1 MGNGLGNVR
10 APQTV
15 RRPVGRLA
23 STHKLKR
30 VELKQVRPN
39 VFTMK
44 LTSQE
49 LSALVAAAR
58 IALDAMRDDPAAPPE
73 ALDLLGRVLRDY
85 DAARERLQNVDGR

>member
-1 MGNGLGNVR
+1 MPSAL
-10 APQTV
+10 
-15 RRPVGRLA
+15 
-23 STHKLKR
+23 THKLER

-58 IALDAMRDDPAAPPE
+58 LALDAMRDDTAAPPE

-85 DAARERLQNVDGR
+85 DTARERLRDVDGR